1 MCIIELRYVL
11 TQAISAER
19 LKELNEKMI
28 QGDYS
33 TIIGCKLFLKS
44 MLD

>member
-11 TQAISAER
+11 TQAKSAER

-28 QGDYS
+28 QGGYS
-33 TIIGCKLFLKS
+33 TIECKLFLKS

>member
-1 MCIIELRYVL
+1 MCIIELQCVH
-11 TQAISAER
+11 TQALSAEK

-33 TIIGCKLFLKS
+33 TIEC
-44 MLD
+44 